1 MQGRSAELPLTAD
14 SVGAKVIKVA
24 GRRGVAS
31 TALLLFCCPGLVM
44 GQQSGRRDV
53 SAWIGGLYKATRL
66 AGGTHSMVGV
76 NAAVVFAGGVE
87 IGGVGIKVLE
97 PVDISVGASGLMEL
111 RTGYGG
117 ITFAKRGLLGGRIG
131 AGFLLGAGNAE
142 VRALPVG
149 NQLGSDNFLVFEPEV
164 TLELPSWHVVHSAL
178 GAGFRFVAGVDDL
191 PTLSAAD
198 LRGFTMTLMVIVGGR

>member
-1 MQGRSAELPLTAD
+1 MIS
-14 SVGAKVIKVA
+14 VA
-24 GRRGVAS
+24 GRHGVAF
-31 TALLLFCCPGLVM
+31 TALLLFCCPVPAM
-44 GQQSGRRDV
+44 GQASGSRDV
-53 SAWIGGLYKATRL
+53 AAWIGGLYKATRL

-76 NAAVVFAGGVE
+76 KAAVVFAGGVE

-97 PVDISVGASGLMEL
+97 PVDISVGAGGLVEL

-117 ITFAKRGLLGGRIG
+117 ITFAKRGLLGGRVG
-131 AGFLLGAGNAE
+131 AGFLLAAGNAE

-164 TLELPSWHVVHSAL
+164 TLKLPSWHVVHSGL
-178 GAGFRFVAGVDDL
+178 GAGFRFVTGVDDL

-198 LRGFTMTLMVIVGGR
+198 LRGFTMTLMVSVGGR